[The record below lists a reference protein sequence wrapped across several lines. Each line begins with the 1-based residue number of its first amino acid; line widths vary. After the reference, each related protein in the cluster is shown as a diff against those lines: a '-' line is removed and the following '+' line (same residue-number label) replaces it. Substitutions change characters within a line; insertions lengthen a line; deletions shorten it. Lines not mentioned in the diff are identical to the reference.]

1 MLTMCFKLIYQSFSD
16 ITLKSTAIIIVRP
29 TSAYKSGKRLLCVLA
44 RGDVYPECGR
54 QRLEY
59 IMQGCEVET
68 CKMAT
73 LLGVIWQLYQNF
85 NVWR

>member
-1 MLTMCFKLIYQSFSD
+1 MLTMCLTTLIKVLAGSLQ
-16 ITLKSTAIIIVRP
+16 TTIIMARP

-44 RGDVYPECGR
+44 RGDVCPECGR

-85 NVWR
+85 SVCR